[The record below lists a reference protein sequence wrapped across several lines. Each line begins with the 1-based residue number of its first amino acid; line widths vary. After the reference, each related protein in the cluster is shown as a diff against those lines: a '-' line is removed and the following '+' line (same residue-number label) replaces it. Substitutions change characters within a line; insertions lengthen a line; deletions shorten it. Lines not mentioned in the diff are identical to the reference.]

1 MRRAVLTLIAALP
14 LLGFAQQPIEL
25 KYAEFSPDRER
36 IHNTVT
42 KRFAAEVNKAAAGTV
57 KIDLFPNG
65 ALGRNP
71 AQQAQM
77 VLDGVADI
85 AFIVPPFTPGRYPDS
100 EVLELPGLF
109 RNLQE
114 ATMVYTKLVQSGK
127 IRDFEQFV
135 PIATWTTP
143 PFSIHTTYPIARA
156 ADLKGKKIRAS
167 GALQGDALRAL
178 GAVPVGIPP
187 TDVPESLARR
197 TVDGATASPQVVYDF
212 GYDRVTNTHYFLRLG
227 VVPLVVMMNKAKFE
241 SLPKVAQDAIR
252 SHGLQWMADLYAK
265 EIAAYDQELVKRM
278 KDDPKRKVVV
288 PTKPDEQAIQA
299 ALEPVVAAWIK
310 KSPRNA
316 ELYKAVTAELETIR
330 GGK

>member
-1 MRRAVLTLIAALP
+1 
-14 LLGFAQQPIEL
+14 
-25 KYAEFSPDRER
+25 
-36 IHNTVT
+36 
-42 KRFAAEVNKAAAGTV
+42 
-57 KIDLFPNG
+57 
-65 ALGRNP
+65 
-71 AQQAQM
+71 
-77 VLDGVADI
+77 
-85 AFIVPPFTPGRYPDS
+85 
-100 EVLELPGLF
+100 
-109 RNLQE
+109 
-114 ATMVYTKLVQSGK
+114 
-127 IRDFEQFV
+127 
-135 PIATWTTP
+135 
-143 PFSIHTTYPIARA
+143 
-156 ADLKGKKIRAS
+156 
-167 GALQGDALRAL
+167 
-178 GAVPVGIPP
+178 
-187 TDVPESLARR
+187 
-197 TVDGATASPQVVYDF
+197 VVYDF